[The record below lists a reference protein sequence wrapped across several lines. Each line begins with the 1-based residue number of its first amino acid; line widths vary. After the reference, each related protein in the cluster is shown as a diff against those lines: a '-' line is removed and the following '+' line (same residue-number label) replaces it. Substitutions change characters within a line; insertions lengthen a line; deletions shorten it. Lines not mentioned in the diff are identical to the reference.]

1 MSNISPFTVAHH
13 SRIVVRPLSL
23 FLSPSLS
30 PLSFCHSP
38 CESDEIQHV
47 KKTSHVDDGAEPE
60 FCVTV
65 APRVVVDGWVDRGWQ
80 LLLPLRLIF
89 AHKIFNFQQ
98 KVIKY

>member
-1 MSNISPFTVAHH
+1 M
-13 SRIVVRPLSL
+13 
-23 FLSPSLS
+23 
-30 PLSFCHSP
+30 
-38 CESDEIQHV
+38 
-47 KKTSHVDDGAEPE
+47 DDGAEPE

-98 KVIKY
+98 KVMAKTL